1 MSNGKHRKIDMLTQ
15 KDKLLHFKADIVIT
29 QLNANFGIHNTYSDR
44 ATVNKV
50 DSHQYNF
57 NRNMAITKAYT

>member
-1 MSNGKHRKIDMLTQ
+1 MSNGKHRGDRHVNIERY
-15 KDKLLHFKADIVIT
+15 IVT
-29 QLNANFGIHNTYSDR
+29 FQSGYSDNTIKCQFRYPYSDR